1 MADTDMRPDVGLF
14 TEILSKDS
22 VLENEMM
29 SSHTTYKIGGPCD
42 VMVLPQSV
50 EQVKEVIRICKDNDI
65 PLYVMGNGSNLLVRD
80 GGIRGVVMKITR
92 GLSDIKVCGNR
103 MYVEAGA
110 PLGGVVRVAYENG
123 LSGLEFAAGIPGS
136 FGGAVT
142 MNAGAYG
149 GNMKMVVKSITACD
163 RCGNVMVLEG
173 DELEFGYRQSVVRNK
188 DLVVLS
194 GELELVEADK
204 DGIRSKMEEL
214 NKKRRAM
221 QPLSLPSCG
230 SVFKR
235 PEGHFIGKLIE
246 DAGLKGTTV
255 GGAQVSTLHANFIV
269 NIDNATARDVLDLIE
284 VVKARVLDAFGI
296 EIETEVITIG
306 EDL

>member
-1 MADTDMRPDVGLF
+1 
-14 TEILSKDS
+14 
-22 VLENEMM
+22 
-29 SSHTTYKIGGPCD
+29 
-42 VMVLPQSV
+42 
-50 EQVKEVIRICKDNDI
+50 
-65 PLYVMGNGSNLLVRD
+65 
-80 GGIRGVVMKITR
+80 
-92 GLSDIKVCGNR
+92 
-103 MYVEAGA
+103 
-110 PLGGVVRVAYENG
+110 
-123 LSGLEFAAGIPGS
+123 
-136 FGGAVT
+136 
-142 MNAGAYG
+142 
-149 GNMKMVVKSITACD
+149 
-163 RCGNVMVLEG
+163 
-173 DELEFGYRQSVVRNK
+173 
-188 DLVVLS
+188 
-194 GELELVEADK
+194 
-204 DGIRSKMEEL
+204 
-214 NKKRRAM
+214 M